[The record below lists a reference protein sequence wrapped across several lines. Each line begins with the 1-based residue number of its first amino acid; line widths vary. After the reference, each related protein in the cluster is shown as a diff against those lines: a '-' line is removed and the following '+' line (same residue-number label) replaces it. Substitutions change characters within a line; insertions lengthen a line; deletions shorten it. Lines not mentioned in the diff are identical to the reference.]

1 MRYLKIFLI
10 LGFIGLIHTNPDV
23 YSNNFK
29 GVVAIVGESSLG
41 SGAIISKDG
50 LVLTNWH
57 VLDGQKNLK
66 VFFAD
71 DINYEFPK
79 DIKILKINKNKD
91 LALIKIK
98 SLRRKVDYFEISKR
112 IPKVGDEL
120 HAIGHPEGEMWTY
133 TKGYLNAYR
142 LDYSAFEEASSSQ
155 KEENF
160 FLFRRCISNTNTNLS
175 RKFRWASVK

>member
-1 MRYLKIFLI
+1 MFNRFDLISIGEEFGRTEAELNEEIALSMNVKLKNLKRQKQNAYLKIFLI

-66 VFFAD
+66 VF
-71 DINYEFPK
+71 
-79 DIKILKINKNKD
+79 L
-91 LALIKIK
+91 LMTLIM
-98 SLRRKVDYFEISKR
+98 SF
-112 IPKVGDEL
+112 
-120 HAIGHPEGEMWTY
+120 
-133 TKGYLNAYR
+133 
-142 LDYSAFEEASSSQ
+142 Q
-155 KEENF
+155 K
-160 FLFRRCISNTNTNLS
+160 T
-175 RKFRWASVK
+175 

>member
-91 LALIKIK
+91 LALIK
-98 SLRRKVDYFEISKR
+98 LKV
-112 IPKVGDEL
+112 
-120 HAIGHPEGEMWTY
+120 
-133 TKGYLNAYR
+133 
-142 LDYSAFEEASSSQ
+142 
-155 KEENF
+155 
-160 FLFRRCISNTNTNLS
+160 
-175 RKFRWASVK
+175 

>member
-57 VLDGQKNLK
+57 VLEGQKNLK

-79 DIKILKINKNKD
+79 YIKILKINKN
-91 LALIKIK
+91 I
-98 SLRRKVDYFEISKR
+98 
-112 IPKVGDEL
+112 
-120 HAIGHPEGEMWTY
+120 
-133 TKGYLNAYR
+133 
-142 LDYSAFEEASSSQ
+142 
-155 KEENF
+155 
-160 FLFRRCISNTNTNLS
+160 
-175 RKFRWASVK
+175 